1 MRRECP
7 QQQRTAGCPY
17 STAGDRLPFRRRAQR
32 RTLKTTLI
40 LDATKEVLA
49 AANAKKMKDK
59 RAFMA
64 MLQHQNN
71 EGNYP
76 WSGRRSA
83 GAQPDGGRGE
93 ATEGEAASG
102 GVR

>member
-1 MRRECP
+1 M
-7 QQQRTAGCPY
+7 
-17 STAGDRLPFRRRAQR
+17 
-32 RTLKTTLI
+32 I

-49 AANAKKMKDK
+49 AANAKKIKDK

-93 ATEGEAASG
+93 ATEGEGARG
-102 GVR
+102 GVRRKSRAGRVSQGDGQRTSVDVTGRNCAASLKLV

>member
-1 MRRECP
+1 M
-7 QQQRTAGCPY
+7 
-17 STAGDRLPFRRRAQR
+17 
-32 RTLKTTLI
+32 I

-49 AANAKKMKDK
+49 AANAKKIKDK

-93 ATEGEAASG
+93 ATEGGEARG
-102 GVR
+102 GVRRRSRARASEGDGQRTSADVTGRNCAAILKLV